1 MTTCSKNGIKKEG
14 ESCSLNNNCTYP
26 DCLEKSFT
34 EKDMIDFAE
43 WCANSHFHYYYN
55 GEDWNWAN
63 AHTQE
68 YCSTKE
74 LLQKFLIRKK

>member
-26 DCLEKSFT
+26 DCLEKNFT

-43 WCANSHFHYYYN
+43 WIVNQDWDETELNFPNNSK
-55 GEDWNWAN
+55 
-63 AHTQE
+63 T
-68 YCSTKE
+68 TKE
-74 LLQKFLIRKK
+74 LLQKFLNSKQ